1 MTTSSMKTFI
11 SSGKWSN
18 SMWETLLVTITE
30 IGELH
35 RKDGKANQDFADGML
50 SQSNIRLSVADGL
63 GSCRYAEIGAK
74 TAVEVIMQLPLEQ
87 ISLDKEE
94 LTVKLVDSWKS
105 NLPDA
110 KCVKDYDTT
119 LLFASLEQDKLIIGQ
134 IGDGLIQW
142 QIGEGPTSELEVA
155 EGAFSNQTVSIAGN
169 SLKDMLQTRIV
180 NIDPNEV
187 PIIVIL
193 ATDGISVDLD
203 PNLRRALPSILLESL
218 NEKGI
223 EETVKDLERWVSDWQ
238 TPCHTDDRTF
248 AFLTVIKKED

>member
-1 MTTSSMKTFI
+1 MTISSMKTFLRR
-11 SSGKWSN
+11 GKWSN
-18 SMWETLLVTITE
+18 SIGEAVLVTITE
-30 IGELH
+30 VGELH

-63 GSCRYAEIGAK
+63 GSCRYAEIGAQ

-94 LTVKLVDSWKS
+94 LTARLVDSWRS
-105 NLPDA
+105 SLPDA
-110 KCVKDYDTT
+110 KYAKDYDTT
-119 LLFASLEQDKLIIGQ
+119 LLFASLEQDKLILGQ

-142 QIGEGPTSELEVA
+142 KIGEGPTNELEVA

-169 SLKDMLQTRIV
+169 SLKDMLQTRTV
-180 NIDPNEV
+180 NIGPNEV

-193 ATDGISVDLD
+193 ATDGISGDLD

-218 NEKGI
+218 KEKGI
-223 EETVKDLERWVSDWQ
+223 EETVRELEIWVSDWK

-248 AFLTVIKKED
+248 AFLTVLKKED